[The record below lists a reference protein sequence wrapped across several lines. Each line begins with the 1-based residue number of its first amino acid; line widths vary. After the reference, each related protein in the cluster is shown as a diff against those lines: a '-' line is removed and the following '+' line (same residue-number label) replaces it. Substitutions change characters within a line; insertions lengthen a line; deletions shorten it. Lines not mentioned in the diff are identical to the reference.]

1 MKSITLLVGLVLSI
15 SSFAQSFKSFTDA
28 DGLPSNNV
36 LCASSDQEGTM
47 WFGTQ
52 NGIATYDGS
61 TWEVMT
67 TTTHPGLANNNVSS
81 ILVTK
86 DGNVWAAGD
95 FGASFYNG
103 ANWTTYKAI
112 DGLGSSRVTNIS
124 EMKNGDIWLSDFN
137 GATHYDGTAFTAYK
151 AADGLPFG
159 GAEDVLEA
167 DNGAIILATGLGGV
181 AVFNGVDF
189 KMVTEEDGL
198 VSDNTTALLKD
209 KDGNIW
215 VGTSDGVSVFDDTMK
230 WMTNHTRMYTMP
242 QPDTLNPVEDLA
254 MDSEG
259 NIWSGIYVDYL
270 VTVGGVAKFDGNA
283 WTDYDEEEGV
293 VGPTIRA
300 ITVDEKDNIWV
311 TTSSGIT
318 RIAFG
323 SASVDRLVQK
333 NVSVYPNPAENKV
346 HINLGVVSE
355 PVALQLI
362 NAIGAVVLERKGIVD
377 SNVSVDISEFQS
389 GVYTLYVA
397 GATQRVVVL

>member
-1 MKSITLLVGLVLSI
+1 
-15 SSFAQSFKSFTDA
+15 
-28 DGLPSNNV
+28 
-36 LCASSDQEGTM
+36 M

-52 NGIATYDGS
+52 SGIAIYDGS

-103 ANWTTYKAI
+103 TAWTTYKAI

>member
-103 ANWTTYKAI
+103 TAWTTYKAI

-215 VGTSDGVSVFDDTMK
+215 VGTSNGVSVFDDTMK

>member
-1 MKSITLLVGLVLSI
+1 MKSIILLVGLVLSI

-52 NGIATYDGS
+52 SGIAIYDGS

-86 DGNVWAAGD
+86 EGNVWAAGD

-103 ANWTTYKAI
+103 TAWTTYKTV

-124 EMKNGDIWLSDFN
+124 EMKNGDIWFSDFN
-137 GATHYDGTAFTAYK
+137 GATHYDGTVFTAYR

-159 GAEDVLEA
+159 GTEDVLEA
-167 DNGAIILATGLGGV
+167 DNGGIILATGLGGV
-181 AVFNGVDF
+181 AVFNGTDF
-189 KMVTEEDGL
+189 EMVTEEDGL

-215 VGTSDGVSVFDDTMK
+215 VGTSDGISVFDDTMK

-242 QPDTLNPVEDLA
+242 KPDTLNPVEDLA

-270 VTVGGVAKFDGNA
+270 VTVGGVAKFDGSA

-311 TTSSGIT
+311 TTSSGIS

-323 SASVDRLVQK
+323 TASLDRLVPK
-333 NVSVYPNPAENKV
+333 NVSVYPNPAENELHV
-346 HINLGVVSE
+346 NLGVVSE
-355 PVALQLI
+355 PVAIQLI
-362 NAIGAVVLERKGIVD
+362 NSIGAVILERKGIVD
-377 SNVSVDISEFQS
+377 NNVTLNISELQS
-389 GVYTLYVA
+389 GVYSLYVG
-397 GATQRVVVL
+397 GATRRVLVL

>member
-1 MKSITLLVGLVLSI
+1 MKSITLLVGLALSI

-36 LCASSDQEGTM
+36 LCASSGQEGTM

>member
-103 ANWTTYKAI
+103 TAWTTYKAI

>member
-103 ANWTTYKAI
+103 TAWTTYKAV
-112 DGLGSSRVTNIS
+112 DGLGSSRVTNIF
-124 EMKNGDIWLSDFN
+124 EMKNGDIWFSDFN
-137 GATHYDGTAFTAYK
+137 GATHYDGTVFIAYK

-159 GAEDVLEA
+159 GTEDVLEA

-215 VGTSDGVSVFDDTMK
+215 VGTSNGVSVFDDTMK

>member
-1 MKSITLLVGLVLSI
+1 MKSIILLVGLVLSI

-52 NGIATYDGS
+52 SGIAIYDGS

-86 DGNVWAAGD
+86 EGNVWAAGD

-103 ANWTTYKAI
+103 TAWTTYKTV

-124 EMKNGDIWLSDFN
+124 EMKNGDIWFSDFN
-137 GATHYDGTAFTAYK
+137 GATHYDGTVFIAYK

-159 GAEDVLEA
+159 GTEDVLEA
-167 DNGAIILATGLGGV
+167 DNGDIILATGLGGV
-181 AVFNGVDF
+181 AVFNGTDF
-189 KMVTEEDGL
+189 EMVTEEDGL

-209 KDGNIW
+209 NDGNIW
-215 VGTSDGVSVFDDTMK
+215 VGTSDGISVFDDTMK

-242 QPDTLNPVEDLA
+242 KPDTLNPVEDLA

-311 TTSSGIT
+311 TTSSGIS

-323 SASVDRLVQK
+323 TASLDRLVPK
-333 NVSVYPNPAENKV
+333 NVSVYPNPAENELHV
-346 HINLGVVSE
+346 NLGVVSE
-355 PVALQLI
+355 PVAIQLI
-362 NAIGAVVLERKGIVD
+362 NSIGAVILERKGIVD
-377 SNVSVDISEFQS
+377 NNVTLNISELQS
-389 GVYTLYVA
+389 GVYSLYVG
-397 GATQRVVVL
+397 GATRRVLVL

>member
-52 NGIATYDGS
+52 SGIAIYDGS

-103 ANWTTYKAI
+103 TAWTTYKAI

>member
-1 MKSITLLVGLVLSI
+1 MKSITLLVGLALSI

-36 LCASSDQEGTM
+36 LCASSGQEGTM

-103 ANWTTYKAI
+103 TAWTTYKAV

-124 EMKNGDIWLSDFN
+124 EMKNGDIWFSDFN
-137 GATHYDGTAFTAYK
+137 GATHYDGTVFIAYK

-215 VGTSDGVSVFDDTMK
+215 VGTSDGVSVFDDSMK

>member
-103 ANWTTYKAI
+103 TAWTTYKAV
-112 DGLGSSRVTNIS
+112 DGLGSSRVTNIF
-124 EMKNGDIWLSDFN
+124 EMKNGDIWFSDFN
-137 GATHYDGTAFTAYK
+137 GATHYDGTVFIAYK

-159 GAEDVLEA
+159 GTEDVLEA

-215 VGTSDGVSVFDDTMK
+215 VGTSNGVSVFDDTMK

-293 VGPTIRA
+293 VWPTIRA

>member
-1 MKSITLLVGLVLSI
+1 MKLILLLGGLALSV
-15 SSFAQSFKSFTDA
+15 SSFSQSFKSFTDA

-52 NGIATYDGS
+52 SGIAIYDGT
-61 TWEVMT
+61 TWEIMT
-67 TTTHPGLANNNVSS
+67 TTTHPGLADNNVSS

-86 DGNVWAAGD
+86 EGNVWAAGD

-103 ANWTTYKAI
+103 ATWTTYKAA

-137 GATHYDGTAFTAYK
+137 GATHYNGTVFTAYK

-167 DNGAIILATGLGGV
+167 DNGDILFATGLGGV
-181 AVFNGVDF
+181 AIFNGTNF
-189 KMVTEEDGL
+189 KIVTEENGL

-215 VGTSDGVSVFDDTMK
+215 VGTSDGISVFDDTMK
-230 WMTNHTRMYTMP
+230 WMTNHTKMYILP

-270 VTVGGVAKFDGNA
+270 VSVGGVAKFDGNA
-283 WTDYDEEEGV
+283 WTDYDGSDGV
-293 VGPTIRA
+293 IGPTIRA
-300 ITVDEKDNIWV
+300 VTVDEKDNIWV
-311 TTSSGIT
+311 ATSSGIT

-323 SASVDRLVQK
+323 SASVEKLVQ
-333 NVSVYPNPAENKV
+333 NNLSAYPNPVEKKLY
-346 HINLGVVSE
+346 INLGVISE

-362 NAIGAVVLERKGIVD
+362 NQLGTVVLQQERIVD
-377 SNVSVDISEFQS
+377 SKVTLDISELQS
-389 GVYTLYVA
+389 GVYMLHVA
-397 GATQRVVVL
+397 GNARRVVVQ